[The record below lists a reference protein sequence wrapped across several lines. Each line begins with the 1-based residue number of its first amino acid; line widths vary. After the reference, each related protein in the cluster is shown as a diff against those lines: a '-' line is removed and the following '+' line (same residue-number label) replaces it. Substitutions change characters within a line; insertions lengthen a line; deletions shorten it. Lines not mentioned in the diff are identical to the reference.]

1 MVSNYDRIYTEIR
14 NEAHRL
20 AKSSA
25 LSHDTLMKLAMEL
38 VYLEDQHRRKPIHN
52 INQKVVTAIR
62 AVTSQLSDLDV
73 TEDHSSA
80 EVP

>member
-14 NEAHRL
+14 NEARRL

-25 LSHDTLMKLAMEL
+25 LSHDALMKLAMEI
-38 VYLEDQHRRKPIHN
+38 VDLEDQHRTKPIHA

-62 AVTSQLSDLDV
+62 AVTSQLSDLDA

-80 EVP
+80 EAP